1 MIARKRLIVAA
12 LALVVAGAVVWRA
25 LRLST
30 LIHIGAGYVAEQTCA
45 CLFVSKRALPSCR
58 GDLEP
63 LAQKIVRIRAGAAEV
78 TASTLGLST
87 ATARYDARFGCGLVD

>member
-1 MIARKRLIVAA
+1 MRKRIALAA
-12 LALVVAGAVVWRA
+12 LAFVLIA
-25 LRLST
+25 LAFAARKLAP
-30 LIHIGAGYVAEQTCA
+30 LGRVGAGYVAEQTCA

-63 LAQKIVRIRAGAAEV
+63 LAQRIVRIRAGAEEV
-78 TASTLGLST
+78 SASAFGVAT

>member
-1 MIARKRLIVAA
+1 MA
-12 LALVVAGAVVWRA
+12 WRA
-25 LRLST
+25 RSLST
-30 LIHIGAGYVAEQTCA
+30 LARIGAGYVAEQTCA

-63 LAQKIVRIRAGAAEV
+63 LAQRLVRIRAGAEEV
-78 TASTLGLST
+78 SASAFGVAT